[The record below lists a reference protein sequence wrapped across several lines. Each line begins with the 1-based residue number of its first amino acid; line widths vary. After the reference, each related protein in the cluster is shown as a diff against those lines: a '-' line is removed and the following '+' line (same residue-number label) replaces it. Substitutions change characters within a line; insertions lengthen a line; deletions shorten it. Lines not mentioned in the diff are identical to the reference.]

1 VAKRTASA
9 KKQARAGVRRAARNR
24 AVRSEVKTKV
34 VKARRTLTGGPVAE
48 SERFAIALEAIQALD
63 RAASKGI
70 LHRNNAGRRKARLAK
85 QLAKLAITPSA
96 GGGAAAGSGRGKKA
110 ASAASAAASAAAA
123 GAPASKPAPARS
135 AAKAVVAALNPRKKP
150 SSSK

>member
-9 KKQARAGVRRAARNR
+9 KKQARSGVRRAARNR

-85 QLAKLAITPSA
+85 QLAKLSMTPAASGGS
-96 GGGAAAGSGRGKKA
+96 GGGGGRVRAKKA
-110 ASAASAAASAAAA
+110 AAPAEPAVAAASA
-123 GAPASKPAPARS
+123 KPAPARS
-135 AAKAVVAALNPRKKP
+135 AAKAVVAALTPKRKP
-150 SSSK
+150 STK